1 MASLAYSRIEEVA
14 QKAKTLLSQLKA
26 SGEMKHEDLIALKDE
41 LASKTFKEEI
51 LEESEDEMKSAINT
65 EVLFSVVSNFYELI
79 ECLEQKV
86 SSLSEDV
93 KELKEKGKETTEE
106 IETLKG
112 DQIK

>member
-1 MASLAYSRIEEVA
+1 MILATLSHDCDIKHTCCTSLFALLRLSPMASLTYRIE
-14 QKAKTLLSQLKA
+14 
-26 SGEMKHEDLIALKDE
+26 D
-41 LASKTFKEEI
+41 
-51 LEESEDEMKSAINT
+51 
-65 EVLFSVVSNFYELI
+65 
-79 ECLEQKV
+79 LEQKV